1 MDMYNFYY
9 SRTPPY
15 GHFSIMDI
23 SLLLFFSFNKK
34 LIDDLSADRCYE
46 RTT

>member
-15 GHFSIMDI
+15 GHVSKMGT
-23 SLLLFFSFNKK
+23 SLLRLFF
-34 LIDDLSADRCYE
+34 
-46 RTT
+46 